1 MGKALRHCESGGLR
15 SRCMLAALA
24 GPRLVAPLQRWQFS
38 LQRRQQRQSIKFSQ
52 VAASGALESTRTA
65 VLMLPSP
72 SSSTTVCAERRAPGG
87 QPRVWACADGRWA
100 TRADRLHLDV
110 LDLFVAQVMAV
121 GREAILELRRGD
133 EACDS
138 RARTDSQ
145 PGAPGDCNCP
155 THARGAGETARA
167 HRRHRRR
174 WTGPGCPGD

>member
-38 LQRRQQRQSIKFSQ
+38 LQRRQQRQSIAH

-72 SSSTTVCAERRAPGG
+72 SSSTTVCTERRAPGG

-133 EACDS
+133 EACAMAPQPLNLVP
-138 RARTDSQ
+138 RASATAPRTRAE
-145 PGAPGDCNCP
+145 PG
-155 THARGAGETARA
+155 
-167 HRRHRRR
+167 RRR
-174 WTGPGCPGD
+174 VACAPSPSASMDRSRMPG